1 MRRVP
6 VGVATATIISGVL
19 VLGGVIMFLAA
30 RPTGT
35 APFGW
40 FAYQPLAGAAFFPGS
55 LITLTPLMVAA
66 ATIGIIGLVGLG
78 AIAGYLLG
86 RRHQA
91 AP

>member
-1 MRRVP
+1 
-6 VGVATATIISGVL
+6 VAATIISSVFL
-19 VLGGVIMFLAA
+19 LGGVIMFFAA
-30 RPTGT
+30 RPAGT
-35 APFGW
+35 APLGW

-66 ATIGIIGLVGLG
+66 AAIGIIGLVGLG

-91 AP
+91 AR

>member
-1 MRRVP
+1 M
-6 VGVATATIISGVL
+6 TATIISGVL
-19 VLGGVIMFLAA
+19 LVGGVIMFFAA

-55 LITLTPLMVAA
+55 LIVLTPLMVAA
-66 ATIGIIGLVGLG
+66 ATVGIVGLVGIG

-86 RRHQA
+86 RGHQA

>member
-1 MRRVP
+1 V
-6 VGVATATIISGVL
+6 TATTISSVL
-19 VLGGVIMFLAA
+19 LLGGVMMFFAA

-40 FAYQPLAGAAFFPGS
+40 FAYQPLAGAAFFPGP

-66 ATIGIIGLVGLG
+66 AAIGITGLVGIG

-91 AP
+91 AR